1 MSRRGS
7 DARTRLGV
15 ALLAFLALGPIAC
28 AGDGDAVATSTA
40 TTAAVG
46 DFVFGSGSIP
56 PGFPADFPIPEA
68 ATVGSTLVDKAEGRF
83 EVLLFVPAD
92 QDATIVYYET
102 NLPSAGYTITASGFD
117 GAVWRLEF
125 ANDGAS
131 GGAVIRLE
139 NTGIATVAIDL
150 TIG

>member
-1 MSRRGS
+1 M
-7 DARTRLGV
+7 
-15 ALLAFLALGPIAC
+15 LAFAALGPIAC
-28 AGDGDAVATSTA
+28 SGDTGVSATSTA
-40 TTAAVG
+40 TTSAIG
-46 DFVFGSGSIP
+46 DLVFGSGRIP

-68 ATVGSTLVDKAEGRF
+68 ATVGSTLVDKADGRF

-102 NLPSAGYTITASGFD
+102 NLPNAGYTITASGFD

-125 ANDGAS
+125 TRDGAKGS
-131 GGAVIRLE
+131 AVIRLE